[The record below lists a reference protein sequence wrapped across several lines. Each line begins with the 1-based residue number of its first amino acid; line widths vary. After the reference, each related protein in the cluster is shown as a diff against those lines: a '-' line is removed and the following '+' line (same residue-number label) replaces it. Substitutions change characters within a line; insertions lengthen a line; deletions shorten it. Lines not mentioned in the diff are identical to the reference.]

1 MSAPHAPAGAR
12 TGLDWAVAGFA
23 LIAIVLHDGVH
34 VLEGRYWDTLWV
46 CNVSAAL
53 VAPAVLLRSG
63 LLATAALTWLVPGTI
78 VWLVDAVVSG
88 ANLMPTS
95 FPVHIGG
102 TLASAYA
109 VRRSG
114 YAPRGWMA
122 ALATLVAS
130 VVASR
135 LLLPEHANVN
145 AAHAIPKGWGFLGST
160 RGAFAVTGSGI
171 VAVTCALGRA
181 LSRWIAQR
189 AG

>member
-1 MSAPHAPAGAR
+1 MSPAGSAAGAR

-23 LIAIVLHDGVH
+23 LLSIAVHDAVH
-34 VLEGRYWDTLWV
+34 VTEGRYWDTLWV
-46 CNVSAAL
+46 CNVSAVL

-95 FPVHIGG
+95 YPVHIGG

-114 YAPRGWMA
+114 FAPRGWVA
-122 ALATLVAS
+122 ALATLLAS
-130 VVASR
+130 VLASR
-135 LLLPEHANVN
+135 LFLPEHANVN

-160 RGAFAVTGSGI
+160 RSAFALTGSAI
-171 VAVTCALGRA
+171 VAATCWLGSA
-181 LSRWIAQR
+181 LSRRIAN
-189 AG
+189 